1 MLLLLLLL
9 GLVAEGVE
17 RGFNAEAT
25 FAAAAL
31 GGGFFRG
38 GKREEAER
46 DEGRLRVVLVVEFG

>member
-1 MLLLLLLL
+1 M
-9 GLVAEGVE
+9 AEGVE

-25 FAAAAL
+25 FAAAAF

-46 DEGRLRVVLVVEFG
+46 DEGRWRVVLMVEFG